1 MEASECWDC
10 EFGRAEHHEAGPPPA
25 VQGVLRHG
33 FLLGGAAAEGQHDL
47 EALAL
52 VEGFLLADAD
62 HGAGVGA
69 VGATAERDLVHDGGA
84 VDQPADGTNVG
95 PGESRVVEDGT
106 VFGAAGEE
114 LVDEFLAGDVQGF
127 GGGVEVEAVAGF
139 VLHFGEQ
146 GGLAAEAGG
155 AGDPV
160 ALGQHADDFGVG
172 VLADLADQGAAIG
185 GGHPVVGFDAVFGVD
200 AGLEAG
206 EGSGVLGAGGGF
218 ARVEGLGVHGGG
230 YIGCGA
236 PG

>member
-1 MEASECWDC
+1 M
-10 EFGRAEHHEAGPPPA
+10 
-25 VQGVLRHG
+25 
-33 FLLGGAAAEGQHDL
+33 AAPS
-47 EALAL
+47 
-52 VEGFLLADAD
+52 
-62 HGAGVGA
+62 
-69 VGATAERDLVHDGGA
+69 TS
-84 VDQPADGTNVG
+84 QPMAPMSAQV
-95 PGESRVVEDGT
+95 ESRVVEDGT